1 MIDTSNQVLNW
12 LKVENYGVVVANP
25 DDSEY
30 MKKNPQIEKLA
41 IAFVPNTDL
50 RFLVMF
56 DKTSRDCFENMTS
69 RNFGKKEKKVFDK
82 LSSNEKIRFY
92 RGIEKI
98 AFTFGVNVI
107 SFPKENR
114 IIFIRTF
121 FIEKLNRQYFLTL
134 YWTFY
139 ML

>member
-1 MIDTSNQVLNW
+1 MIDTFNQVLNW

-56 DKTSRDCFENMTS
+56 DKTSRD
-69 RNFGKKEKKVFDK
+69 
-82 LSSNEKIRFY
+82 
-92 RGIEKI
+92 
-98 AFTFGVNVI
+98 
-107 SFPKENR
+107 
-114 IIFIRTF
+114 
-121 FIEKLNRQYFLTL
+121 
-134 YWTFY
+134 
-139 ML
+139 

>member
-1 MIDTSNQVLNW
+1 
-12 LKVENYGVVVANP
+12 
-25 DDSEY
+25 

-41 IAFVPNTDL
+41 IAFVPNTDR

-56 DKTSRDCFENMTS
+56 DKTSRDCFEIMTS
-69 RNFGKKEKKVFDK
+69 RNFGKNEKKVLDK
-82 LSSNEKIRFY
+82 LNSNERIRFY

-98 AFTFGVNVI
+98 AFPFGVNVI
-107 SFPKENR
+107 SFPKKNR
-114 IIFIRTF
+114 IIFMRTF